1 MKNFSF
7 STLIALI
14 FATLITLATTACDQ
28 FMDDRIDSS
37 HNNPYTQGDQ
47 CRNPLQLCRV
57 TIEFFFDEG
66 RGVIS
71 NDNGEKVFVAIRDFT
86 NGGTLVSS
94 DIPSSTPYFPF
105 FASFDQYTRIEV
117 QICHYIIVTN
127 DYGWE
132 DEELSCDE
140 GFCPDSPVECE
151 L

>member
-1 MKNFSF
+1 MKNFS
-7 STLIALI
+7 TC
-14 FATLITLATTACDQ
+14 LITLVLAGIALTSCDQ
-28 FMDDRIDSS
+28 FMDDDIDSS
-37 HNNPYTQGDQ
+37 HDNPYKQGDQ

-57 TIEFFFDEG
+57 TVEFFYDEG

-71 NDNGEKVFVAIRDFT
+71 NDNGEKVFVSIRDLT
-86 NGGTLVSS
+86 NGGTLVS
-94 DIPSSTPYFPF
+94 DTIHASTPYFPF
-105 FASFDQYTRIEV
+105 TASFDQYTRVEIQV
-117 QICHYIIVTN
+117 CHYIIVTN